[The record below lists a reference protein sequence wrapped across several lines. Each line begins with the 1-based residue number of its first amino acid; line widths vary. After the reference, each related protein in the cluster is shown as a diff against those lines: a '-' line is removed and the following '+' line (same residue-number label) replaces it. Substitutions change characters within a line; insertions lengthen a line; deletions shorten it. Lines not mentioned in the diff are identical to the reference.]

1 MNLLK
6 LSTIV
11 KEMYEDSIIEYER
24 GKFTNLTKINKKG
37 NGKG

>member
-11 KEMYEDSIIEYER
+11 KEMYEESTYTYEQR
-24 GKFTNLTKINKKG
+24 SKSGKFTNLT
-37 NGKG
+37 